1 MIYLPKRLND
11 TKKKLIIADYLQTGS
26 MRETAANCKVGIT
39 TVKRCVDKYTN
50 SGIKEQLENIKK
62 EKELK
67 DIVEYMQSKQDDTQ
81 RVLDKLLHG
90 IEVRAEELDDKLTD
104 VKGLATAYG
113 IILDKQLKLLELQRG
128 SANTEQISKVE
139 ELLSKL
145 ESEAQK

>member
-1 MIYLPKRLND
+1 MASKKFISD
-11 TKKKLIIADYLQTGS
+11 TDKKLIIADYLQTGS
-26 MRETAANCKVGIT
+26 MRETAKNCNVSISS
-39 TVKRCVDKYTN
+39 VKRAVDRFTN
-50 SGIKEQLENIKK
+50 GEVKERLESIKK
-62 EKELK
+62 ENETK
-67 DIVEYMQSKQDDTQ
+67 DIIEYMQSKQDETK
-81 RVLDKLLHG
+81 RVLDKLLKG

-104 VKGLATAYG
+104 IKGLATAYG

>member
-1 MIYLPKRLND
+1 
-11 TKKKLIIADYLQTGS
+11 
-26 MRETAANCKVGIT
+26 MRETAKNCNVSISS
-39 TVKRCVDKYTN
+39 VKRAVDRFTN
-50 SGIKEQLENIKK
+50 GEVKERLESIKK
-62 EKELK
+62 ENETK
-67 DIVEYMQSKQDDTQ
+67 DIIEYMQSKQDETK
-81 RVLDKLLHG
+81 RVLDKLLKG

-104 VKGLATAYG
+104 IKGLATAYG